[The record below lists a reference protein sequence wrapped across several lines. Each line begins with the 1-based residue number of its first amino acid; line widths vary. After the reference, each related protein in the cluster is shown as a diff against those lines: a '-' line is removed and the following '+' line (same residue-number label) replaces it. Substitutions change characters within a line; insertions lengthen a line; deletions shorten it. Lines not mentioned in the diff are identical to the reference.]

1 MAGAEN
7 GNNSAI
13 TKNSPNVDANGMYT
27 VQQGDTWTDLA
38 QRTTGDM
45 NNYQKMF
52 DQQKGGAGSNI
63 DNMAV
68 GTQVN
73 LKDFLND
80 TGNNGVPGQ
89 TTNPAGGGSDKNI
102 ATPEVNT
109 SAATGDAQVATTPP
123 GNAAVDAVPDPAPAV
138 ETAAPTPT
146 PTPGPGD
153 KAGSLR
159 NRTARDWLRWAGA
172 GHDHSGDAAA
182 SPSAT
187 DTAAGSEAAPTAA
200 PTTSPGA
207 APATNPATNP
217 ETGTPSASDVYDP
230 NDPAQVQSQNSSIA
244 NPGMSS
250 TMPSMSNMNMNDVGS
265 MVGQGVGIASDI
277 ASGIGG
283 AMSGGGLASGIGGL
297 ASGIGSAIGGIFSS
311 RRDAEDWRRYAY
323 PEGGGDDFDPKTLPH
338 IPFAGSGSPGPVEY
352 TTSEEYADKARKK
365 MDDVTD
371 LGDDPLSTPMGE
383 WQKQGSIDP
392 ADNPEFVDHAMNY
405 LRNEAGRPRS
415 TGDPA
420 DNPEFVDHAMNYLR
434 NERDAYDDDSDI
446 VRSFQ
451 ANLGNTALGS
461 GAGGGGRFDDF
472 SSAAQGFLRTAGRNY
487 SLSEQS
493 ELIREGDKGGAGNLR
508 SLDLA
513 GTHYEDM
520 DSLGW

>member
-1 MAGAEN
+1 
-7 GNNSAI
+7 
-13 TKNSPNVDANGMYT
+13 
-27 VQQGDTWTDLA
+27 
-38 QRTTGDM
+38 
-45 NNYQKMF
+45 
-52 DQQKGGAGSNI
+52 
-63 DNMAV
+63 
-68 GTQVN
+68 
-73 LKDFLND
+73 
-80 TGNNGVPGQ
+80 
-89 TTNPAGGGSDKNI
+89 
-102 ATPEVNT
+102 
-109 SAATGDAQVATTPP
+109 
-123 GNAAVDAVPDPAPAV
+123 
-138 ETAAPTPT
+138 
-146 PTPGPGD
+146 
-153 KAGSLR
+153 
-159 NRTARDWLRWAGA
+159 
-172 GHDHSGDAAA
+172 
-182 SPSAT
+182 
-187 DTAAGSEAAPTAA
+187 
-200 PTTSPGA
+200 
-207 APATNPATNP
+207 
-217 ETGTPSASDVYDP
+217 
-230 NDPAQVQSQNSSIA
+230 
-244 NPGMSS
+244 
-250 TMPSMSNMNMNDVGS
+250 MPSMSNMNMNDVGS

-405 LRNEAGRPRS
+405 LRNE
-415 TGDPA
+415 
-420 DNPEFVDHAMNYLR
+420 
-434 NERDAYDDDSDI
+434 RDAYDDDSDI